1 MTSLGGDLEVD
12 GTVTARQAT
21 QAGQAVVLGNDLTIP
36 SSMLKLGPGLG
47 VTSDG
52 KIYIPS
58 LVGTVNISQATGR
71 LSGQGKY
78 YNYAITGMDIPA
90 ATLDG
95 TPHWLT
101 ACNGDVGKGD
111 TVYPHSERS
120 STLNLPVG
128 PADEVTVSSVGKMG
142 SAFFTVTTEDNIAL
156 CDAVEILFSN

>member
-47 VTSDG
+47 VMDDG
-52 KIYIPS
+52 TIYVLS
-58 LVGTVNISQATGR
+58 YVGTADISQAAAR
-71 LSGQGKY
+71 LIGQNKY
-78 YNYAITGMDIPA
+78 FNYAVTNMEISE

-95 TPHWLT
+95 VPHWLT
-101 ACNGDVGKGD
+101 ACNGDVKKGD
-111 TVYPHSERS
+111 TVYPHAEMASI
-120 STLNLPVG
+120 LNLPVR
-128 PADEVTVSSVGKMG
+128 PEDEVTVSSVCMMG

-156 CDAVEILFSN
+156 CDTVKIIFSN